1 MCTNFDEHKRI
12 SHLTNKMHMRKLL
25 LTALAAATVPFS
37 AMAQTSMPDPDLDA
51 AMMVGPE
58 QTAAPAEPWY
68 KKVNLN
74 GFAMIGL
81 QNVHQ
86 DEKNKCSFDI
96 SMARLAVSGPV
107 DAKKAGLFN
116 WKLQMQVN
124 GNISSLGSSARLV
137 DAYVDWQKFE
147 WLKITMGEFSMPFTL
162 ENACHPLDVGFADN
176 AIPILKLSGYSDR
189 SGVRSS
195 NGRDIGI
202 CFEGDAIHAADGHAW
217 LHYALAFMNG
227 QGINTRDLSNFKN
240 TIFQVWLQPL
250 RGFRVSFSALSGD
263 VVRDGKWVEYPQ
275 GYYGG
280 GITQSGTRQ
289 LDQKRYAVGA
299 EWDREPLTLRA
310 EYIHNTGYAF
320 AVRDDGSTDDCNLS
334 PYGNKADGFYAMALV
349 RIFRQTL
356 PGRMRVKARYDMYRP
371 AASTLD
377 AQSTLQL
384 GADYWFTP
392 VVGLAFEYS
401 HANDRSLSRHN
412 YNYIDFQVQFR
423 F

>member
-1 MCTNFDEHKRI
+1 
-12 SHLTNKMHMRKLL
+12 MRNQILSALL
-25 LTALAAATVPFS
+25 AALAPFTAAV
-37 AMAQTSMPDPDLDA
+37 AQTTMPDPDLDA

-58 QTAAPAEPWY
+58 PAPAPALPWY
-68 KKVNLN
+68 KSLQVN

-86 DEKNKCSFDI
+86 DEKNKSSFDI
-96 SMARLAVSGPV
+96 SMARLSVGGPV
-107 DAKKAGLFN
+107 NAGRAGTFN
-116 WKLQMQVN
+116 WKTQIQVS
-124 GNISSLGSSARLV
+124 GNVSSLGGSARLV
-137 DAYVDWQKFE
+137 DAYVEWRKFE
-147 WLKITMGEFSMPFTL
+147 WLRVTMGEFSMPFTL

-189 SGVRSS
+189 SGTRSS

-202 CFEGDAIHAADGHAW
+202 CFEGDAIHASDGHPW
-217 LHYALAFMNG
+217 LHYALAIMNG

-240 TIFQVWLQPL
+240 TIFQMWLQPIK
-250 RGFRVSFSALSGD
+250 GFRVSFSALSGD
-263 VVRDGKWVEYPQ
+263 VVREGTWAEYPDGYFTTDGKDNM
-275 GYYGG
+275 
-280 GITQSGTRQ
+280 SGTRQ

-299 EWDREPLTLRA
+299 EWDRDPLTIRA

-320 AVRDDGSTDDCNLS
+320 AVRDDGSTTDCNLS
-334 PYGNKADGFYAMALV
+334 SYGNKADGFYAMALV

-356 PGRMRVKARYDMYRP
+356 PGRMRVKARYDAYRP
-371 AASTLD
+371 AASTFG
-377 AQSTLQL
+377 QQTTLQL

-412 YNYIDFQVQFR
+412 YNYLDFQVQFR